1 MPFESEDDTESG
13 IVYVWV
19 GSKANPED
27 VRLIEE
33 IADEMFNSVSRVQ
46 ISLEKMYKSLGA

>member
-46 ISLEKMYKSLGA
+46 ISIKKMYKSLGA